1 MVIDRHPKIGIT
13 HTQYNSWKASRT
25 GQEEP
30 KWTIWMRSWHARKS
44 HYSQHSHLITL
55 TVMTRPDHRCK
66 HHCNGNWL
74 STLSATSHHPKT
86 LCVNYLLRILYS
98 RYLLISFHKL
108 YKPRWFIED
117 RLLCMCVCVMVKWE
131 QIVVR
136 YVKNDRPPLVL
147 LPNCKWPKIRS
158 HAIHKAVTTL
168 LNGISF

>member
-13 HTQYNSWKASRT
+13 HTIQYNSWKASRT

-117 RLLCMCVCVMVKWE
+117 RLLCVCMCDGKMRTNRREICKEWPATIGTIAKLQMT
-131 QIVVR
+131 
-136 YVKNDRPPLVL
+136 KN
-147 LPNCKWPKIRS
+147 
-158 HAIHKAVTTL
+158 
-168 LNGISF
+168 SFPCDS